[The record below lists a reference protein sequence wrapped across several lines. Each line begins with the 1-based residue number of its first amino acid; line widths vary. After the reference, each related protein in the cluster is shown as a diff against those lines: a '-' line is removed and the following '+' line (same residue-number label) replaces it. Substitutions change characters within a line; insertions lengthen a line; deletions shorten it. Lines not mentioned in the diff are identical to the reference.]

1 MDRLASSEGGHV
13 NGAPPWWCSG
23 SQSDEG
29 LAMVLGLVCLATVAD
44 HGGGQGRV
52 TAESDPSAPAFEAR
66 DVAVRFGGVTA
77 LDGVSISVPPASL
90 VGLVGPNGAGKTTL
104 FSVCSGLLKPN
115 TGRVYLG
122 GVDVTDTSPQE
133 RARRGLAR
141 TFQQPELFMGLT
153 VREHLVLAYRARHR
167 RARLW
172 KDMLTAGSLRKPELA
187 ETERVQ
193 HLLELLSLTDIAD
206 LPVDV
211 LPLGTT
217 RLVEVGRAL
226 ATSPTVVLL
235 DEPSAGLDQRE
246 GERLAQALRRTVQ
259 DEQLSMLLVEHD
271 VAMVLGLSSYVFV
284 LDFGELLAEGP
295 PDQIRNDPR
304 VKAAY
309 LGEGPE
315 AAALLP
321 EQPESESQ
329 TEEDAASPR

>member
-1 MDRLASSEGGHV
+1 
-13 NGAPPWWCSG
+13 
-23 SQSDEG
+23 
-29 LAMVLGLVCLATVAD
+29 
-44 HGGGQGRV
+44 
-52 TAESDPSAPAFEAR
+52 
-66 DVAVRFGGVTA
+66 
-77 LDGVSISVPPASL
+77 VPPASL

-115 TGRVYLG
+115 AGRVYIG
-122 GVDVTDTSPQE
+122 GNDVTDASPQD

-167 RARLW
+167 RSRLW
-172 KDMLTAGSLRKPELA
+172 KDMITPGSLRKPERA
-187 ETERVQ
+187 ETERVE
-193 HLLELLSLTDIAD
+193 HLLELLSLVDIAAV
-206 LPVDV
+206 PVEV
-211 LPLGTT
+211 LPFGTT

-226 ATSPTVVLL
+226 ATSPSLVLL
-235 DEPSAGLDQRE
+235 DEPSAGLDQWE
-246 GERLAQALRRTVQ
+246 SERLAEALRRTVE
-259 DEQLSMLLVEHD
+259 DEHLSMLLVEHD

-295 PDQIRNDPR
+295 PELIRNDPK

-321 EQPESESQ
+321 DQPE
-329 TEEDAASPR
+329 TEPQSAEDAASPR

>member
-1 MDRLASSEGGHV
+1 
-13 NGAPPWWCSG
+13 
-23 SQSDEG
+23 
-29 LAMVLGLVCLATVAD
+29 
-44 HGGGQGRV
+44 V
-52 TAESDPSAPAFEAR
+52 TAESDPSTRAFEAR
-66 DVAVRFGGVTA
+66 DVTVRFGGVTA

-104 FSVCSGLLKPN
+104 FSVCSGLLRPN
-115 TGRVYLG
+115 TGRVYIG
-122 GVDVTDTSPQE
+122 GVDVTDASPQD

-153 VREHLVLAYRARHR
+153 VREHMVLAYRARHR

-172 KDMLTAGSLRKPELA
+172 KDMVTPGSLRKPEPA
-187 ETERVQ
+187 ETERVRY
-193 HLLELLSLTDIAD
+193 LLELLSLAD
-206 LPVDV
+206 VADVPVDV

-226 ATSPTVVLL
+226 ATSPSLVLL
-235 DEPSAGLDQRE
+235 DEPSAGLDQWE
-246 GERLAQALRRTVQ
+246 SERLAEALRRTVD
-259 DEQLSMLLVEHD
+259 DEHLSMLLVEHD

-295 PDQIRNDPR
+295 PELIRSDPR

-315 AAALLP
+315 AATLLP
-321 EQPESESQ
+321 DQPETEPQ
-329 TEEDAASPR
+329 TPADAASPR

>member
-1 MDRLASSEGGHV
+1 
-13 NGAPPWWCSG
+13 
-23 SQSDEG
+23 
-29 LAMVLGLVCLATVAD
+29 
-44 HGGGQGRV
+44 V
-52 TAESDPSAPAFEAR
+52 TTESDTSAPAFEAR

-77 LDGVSISVPPASL
+77 LDGVSISVPPGSL

-104 FSVCSGLLKPN
+104 FSVCSGLLRPN
-115 TGRVYLG
+115 AGRVYIG
-122 GVDVTDTSPQE
+122 GVDVTDASPQD

-172 KDMLTAGSLRKPELA
+172 KDMVTPGSFRKPEPA
-187 ETERVQ
+187 ETERVRY
-193 HLLELLSLTDIAD
+193 LLELLSLAD
-206 LPVDV
+206 VADVPVDV

-226 ATSPTVVLL
+226 ATSPSLVLL
-235 DEPSAGLDQRE
+235 DEPSAGLDQWE
-246 GERLAQALRRTVQ
+246 SERLAQALRRTVE
-259 DEQLSMLLVEHD
+259 DEHLSMLLVEHD

-295 PDQIRNDPR
+295 PEQIRSDPR

-321 EQPESESQ
+321 DQPETEPQ
-329 TEEDAASPR
+329 TAEDAASPR